1 MIIDSMDRNEMDT
14 SESTDSR
21 ERELNLVVTAL
32 GVHSRN
38 KNSEVEKRK
47 TWDRKLVNPKKKIVL
62 RNRA

>member
-1 MIIDSMDRNEMDT
+1 MIIESMDINEMDI

-47 TWDRKLVNPKKKIVL
+47 TWDRKLVTPKKKIVL
-62 RNRA
+62 RKRA